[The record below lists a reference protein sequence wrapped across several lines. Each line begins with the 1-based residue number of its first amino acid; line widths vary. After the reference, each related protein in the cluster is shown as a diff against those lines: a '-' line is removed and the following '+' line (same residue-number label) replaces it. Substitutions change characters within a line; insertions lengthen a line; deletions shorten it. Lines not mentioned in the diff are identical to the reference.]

1 MKLLLVPSAVFPYAT
16 GLKGVNLVSLN
27 QNARPPTEN
36 RILNALSGEEY
47 ERLAP
52 HLEYINTN
60 HGQIL
65 YQTAQTIDYVYFPD
79 KTMISLVSQM
89 SNGGSV
95 EVGVVG
101 FEGMAGLPCVLGVE
115 KSPHET
121 MVQIQDSAARLPAH
135 LLREEFKRGGVLQD
149 VLLRYTQSLLLMTS
163 QVAACNRVHS
173 VEERLARWLL
183 MSHDRCLC
191 ADLPLTHEFLS
202 MMLGVRRAGVT
213 TAALA
218 LQAEG
223 FIHYARGHI
232 QILQRE
238 GLEDFTCECYA
249 IVKAEFDRVTSGP
262 ENAGGETE

>member
-1 MKLLLVPSAVFPYAT
+1 M
-16 GLKGVNLVSLN
+16 SLN

-36 RILNALSGEEY
+36 RILNALSGEDY

-52 HLEYINTN
+52 HLEFIRTG

-65 YQTAQTIDYVYFPD
+65 YQTNQTIDYVYFPD

-89 SNGGSV
+89 ADGGSV

-101 FEGMAGLPCVLGVE
+101 FEGMAGLPFMLGVDE
-115 KSPHET
+115 SPHET
-121 MVQIQDSAARLPAH
+121 MVQIHDGAARMPAH
-135 LLREEFKRGGVLQD
+135 VLREEFKRGGVLQD
-149 VLLRYTQSLLLMTS
+149 VLLRYTQSLLVLTS
-163 QVAACNRVHS
+163 QVAACNRAHS

-183 MSHDRCLC
+183 MCHDRCLC
-191 ADLPLTHEFLS
+191 EDMPLTHELLA

-223 FIHYARGHI
+223 LIHYKRGHI
-232 QILQRE
+232 QITDRA
-238 GLEDFTCECYA
+238 GLEDYACECYA
-249 IVKAEFDRVTSGP
+249 KIKTEFDRVTSGT
-262 ENAGGETE
+262 ENAGGGKTE

>member
-1 MKLLLVPSAVFPYAT
+1 M
-16 GLKGVNLVSLN
+16 SLN

-36 RILNALSGEEY
+36 RILNALSQEEY

-52 HLEYINTN
+52 HLEFIDVN

-65 YQTAQTIDYVYFPD
+65 YQTDQTIDYVYFPD
-79 KTMISLVSQM
+79 KAMISLVSQM
-89 SNGGSV
+89 SDGGSV

-101 FEGMAGLPCVLGVE
+101 FEGMVGLPFVLGVY

-121 MVQIQDSAARLPAH
+121 MVQIHDGVARMPAH
-135 LLREEFKRGGVLQD
+135 LLREEFRRGGVLQS
-149 VLLRYTQSLLLMTS
+149 VLLRYAQSLLLLTA
-163 QVAACNRVHS
+163 QVAACNRAHL

-183 MSHDRCLC
+183 MCQDRCVC
-191 ADLPLTHEFLS
+191 KDMPLTHELLS

-223 FIHYARGHI
+223 LIHYSRGHI
-232 QILQRE
+232 QITNRK
-238 GLEDFTCECYA
+238 GLEEYACECYA
-249 IVKAEFDRVTSGP
+249 KIKAEFDRVTSGT
-262 ENAGGETE
+262 ENAGGGQNGVDKQEDATGEH